1 MNFLLT
7 RIDII
12 LKLQDRLLNSLADM
26 TTLCIFL
33 AISPSVR
40 ESAALVARGD
50 IRDME
55 IFRQFHVQ
63 VSTIQREAINWFHV
77 CVPAIFEPIRADY
90 IQSLRKVFISN
101 NNLFFTTHHLNLAV
115 FFYY

>member
-1 MNFLLT
+1 
-7 RIDII
+7 
-12 LKLQDRLLNSLADM
+12 M

-40 ESAALVARGD
+40 ESAALISRGD
-50 IRDME
+50 MRDID

-77 CVPAIFEPIRADY
+77 SVPAVFEPIRADY
-90 IQSLRKVFISN
+90 VQNLRKVLN
-101 NNLFFTTHHLNLAV
+101 NSLN
-115 FFYY
+115 

>member
-1 MNFLLT
+1 
-7 RIDII
+7 
-12 LKLQDRLLNSLADM
+12 M

-33 AISPSVR
+33 AISPGVR

-55 IFRQFHVQ
+55 TFRQFHIQ
-63 VSTIQREAINWFHV
+63 VSTIQREAINWFNA

-90 IQSLRKVFISN
+90 VQSLRKVYFKRSSC
-101 NNLFFTTHHLNLAV
+101 
-115 FFYY
+115 